1 MATGG
6 SVEGGAET
14 EPAHDIVSTAEVLQA
29 VEAIVNSRFFRTSP
43 SARNC
48 SGTLSPTPSMAKER
62 NSRRG

>member
-1 MATGG
+1 
-6 SVEGGAET
+6 
-14 EPAHDIVSTAEVLQA
+14 VLQA